1 MARDEDKQRGGQRN
15 LSEKQVLAGFGGK
28 EAKKAAE
35 QQNSSLAQLVET
47 MKEQS
52 GDVRTQVDTGYEM
65 ERSLKGIEGLMA
77 DSRLTEEQRR
87 ESIARQEE
95 ANELLESM
103 AAKLD
108 SLNLEQKDEGG
119 GFFAGLLGGLAG
131 LGTKA
136 TMAISGLVALTASMT
151 GLDDDL
157 RALKIAEIFKNF
169 VTRIS
174 RFIANI
180 KSLGGK
186 ALGFIDRIKAIKLP
200 DLPKLPKVSFVDIDG
215 KPYDFSKWKVKLPD
229 LPRVAMPDMPKLRL
243 PELPRIVMPE
253 MPKLKLP
260 EVPRIVF
267 PEIPKLKLPE
277 GLTKTLDDVKL
288 SVTKFFDSIPR
299 ISFKFPEGL
308 TGEGGLVSKLK
319 TVFGSAEEGTGILGF
334 IGKTFSFLSPIL
346 RPIKTLI
353 TFALRPFV
361 QVFLSVIDFVTGFYK
376 GFTSE
381 EGTFT
386 DKVKAG
392 IEGGI
397 KGVIKGITEAVDLLL
412 FGLPAWFLEKLGFK
426 GVAED
431 LREFSLTELVDPA
444 WESIKEFFKKAFDDP
459 VGTFKEVTKFLK
471 ELPKKFIQMLLGA
484 ILPPPGFLTFDTPSV
499 SILGKQFGGSQVNL
513 NPIPDG
519 LYKFAG
525 IDPVTGENIDRLED
539 AIPAP
544 TAGAEIQETSAS
556 NAAATSAAAMAA
568 QTAQSGNV
576 AVVGGDTNTSS
587 AIVVESPILGS
598 RAAMTFHPMYGLA
611 ENVR

>member
-1 MARDEDKQRGGQRN
+1 MARDEDKQRSGQRN

-119 GFFAGLLGGLAG
+119 GFFAGILGGLGSLAP
-131 LGTKA
+131 A
-136 TMAISGLVALTASMT
+136 ASIAISGLVALTASMT
-151 GLDDDL
+151 GLDDEL
-157 RALKIAEIFKNF
+157 RALKIAEVFKKF
-169 VTRIS
+169 TTRIS

-229 LPRVAMPDMPKLRL
+229 LPRVAMPEMPKLRL
-243 PELPRIVMPE
+243 PELPRIVVPE

-260 EVPRIVF
+260 EIPRITF

-277 GLTKTLDDVKL
+277 GLTQSLDDVKAG
-288 SVTKFFDSIPR
+288 VTKFFDGIPR
-299 ISFKFPEGL
+299 IKFKFPEGL
-308 TGEGGLVSKLK
+308 TGEGGIVSKLK
-319 TVFGSAEEGTGILGF
+319 GVFGSMDEGTGILGF
-334 IGKTFSFLSPIL
+334 IGKTFSMMEPLLTPFKKIIGVIL
-346 RPIKTLI
+346 K
-353 TFALRPFV
+353 PFV
-361 QVFLSVIDFVTGFYK
+361 QIFLSVIDFVTGFYD

-381 EGTFT
+381 EGSFG
-386 DKVKAG
+386 DKIKAG

-412 FGLPAWFLEKLGFK
+412 VDLPAWFLEKLGFK
-426 GVAED
+426 GVADD

-444 WESIKEFFKKAFDDP
+444 WESIKTFFKKAFEDP
-459 VGTFKEVTKFLK
+459 VGTFKEVTQFLRD
-471 ELPKKFIQMLLGA
+471 LPKKFIKMLLGA
-484 ILPPPGFLTFDTPSV
+484 ILPPPDFMTIETPAV
-499 SILGKQFGGSQVNL
+499 PLLGIDANKFNL
-513 NPIPDG
+513 NPIPDA
-519 LYKFAG
+519 LYEFAG
-525 IDPVTGENIDRLED
+525 INPATGEKNISKLED
-539 AIPAP
+539 AIPAL
-544 TAGAEIQETSAS
+544 TAGAEIQDTSAS
-556 NAAATSAAAMAA
+556 NAAATAAAAMAA
-568 QTAQSGNV
+568 QAAQSGSV

-611 ENVR
+611 DNVR